1 VMLTRNDIGER
12 WAAALRGA
20 DFAGLGRCLA
30 QDVRICALLPSR
42 FADASGRDEAVALLR
57 QFLGGERGFAVLAAS
72 SGTVGEVL
80 RLDYRVRISGPEPCL
95 MEQHGYCRVGADG
108 IADLRLVCSGW
119 IPVPSPSLRGSP
131 RGGDRHGA
139 GFR

>member
-1 VMLTRNDIGER
+1 MLTRDDIGER
-12 WAAALRGA
+12 WSAALRAA

-30 QDVRICALLPSR
+30 QDARMRALLPPGLV
-42 FADASGRDEAVALLR
+42 DASGRDEAVALLR

-72 SGTVGEVL
+72 SDMVGDVL
-80 RLDYRVRISGPEPCL
+80 RLDYRVRISGPEPRL
-95 MEQHGYCRVGADG
+95 MEQHGYCQVGADG

-119 IPVPSPSLRGSP
+119 IPVPSPPLRGSP
-131 RGGDRHGA
+131 RSGDRHGA

>member
-1 VMLTRNDIGER
+1 MLTRHDVGER
-12 WAAALRGA
+12 WAAALRAA

-30 QDVRICALLPSR
+30 DDVRIRAVLPSR

-57 QFLGGERGFAVLAAS
+57 QWLGGERGFAVLAAS
-72 SGTVGEVL
+72 SGMVGDVL
-80 RLDYRVRISGPEPCL
+80 RLDYRVQISGPEPCL
-95 MEQHGYCRVGADG
+95 MEQHAYCQVGANG

-119 IPVPSPSLRGSP
+119 IPVPSPSLPGLP
-131 RGGDRHGA
+131 RSGDRHGA

>member
-1 VMLTRNDIGER
+1 MLTTHDVGER
-12 WAAALRGA
+12 WAAALQSA

-30 QDVRICALLPSR
+30 PDVRIRAVLPSR

-57 QFLGGERGFAVLAAS
+57 QWLGGERGFAVLAAS
-72 SGTVGEVL
+72 SGMVGDVL

-119 IPVPSPSLRGSP
+119 MPVPSPAAVGAP
-131 RGGDRHGA
+131 GGR
-139 GFR
+139 

>member
-1 VMLTRNDIGER
+1 MLTRHDIGER
-12 WAAALRGA
+12 WAAALRAA

-30 QDVRICALLPSR
+30 PDVRIRAVLPSR

-57 QFLGGERGFAVLAAS
+57 QWLGGERGFAVLAAS
-72 SGTVGEVL
+72 SGTVGDVL

-119 IPVPSPSLRGSP
+119 IPVSSSVPMGAPA
-131 RGGDRHGA
+131 GGDRHST

>member
-1 VMLTRNDIGER
+1 MLTRHDVGER
-12 WAAALRGA
+12 WAAALRAA

-30 QDVRICALLPSR
+30 PHVRIRAALPSR
-42 FADASGRDEAVALLR
+42 FVDSSGRDEAVALLR
-57 QFLGGERGFAVLAAS
+57 QWLGGERGFAVLAAS
-72 SGTVGEVL
+72 SGTVGDVL

-119 IPVPSPSLRGSP
+119 IPAPSPALRGA
-131 RGGDRHGA
+131 DRHGA
-139 GFR
+139 EFR

>member
-1 VMLTRNDIGER
+1 MLTTHDVGER
-12 WAAALRGA
+12 WAAALQSA

-30 QDVRICALLPSR
+30 PDVRIRAVLPSR

-57 QFLGGERGFAVLAAS
+57 QWLGGEHGFAVLAAS
-72 SGTVGEVL
+72 SGMVGDVL
-80 RLDYRVRISGPEPCL
+80 RLDYRVRIAGPEPCL

-119 IPVPSPSLRGSP
+119 MPVPSPATLGAP
-131 RGGDRHGA
+131 GGR
-139 GFR
+139 

>member
-1 VMLTRNDIGER
+1 MLTTHDVGER
-12 WAAALRGA
+12 WAAALQSA

-30 QDVRICALLPSR
+30 PDVRIRAVLPSR

-57 QFLGGERGFAVLAAS
+57 QWLGGERGFAVLAAS
-72 SGTVGEVL
+72 SGMVGDVL
-80 RLDYRVRISGPEPCL
+80 RLDYRVRISGPEPSL

-119 IPVPSPSLRGSP
+119 MPVPSPATVGAP
-131 RGGDRHGA
+131 GGR
-139 GFR
+139 

>member
-1 VMLTRNDIGER
+1 MPTRHDIGEL
-12 WAAALRGA
+12 WVAALRAA

-30 QDVRICALLPSR
+30 PDVRIRAALPSR
-42 FADASGRDEAVALLR
+42 FADATGRDEAVALLR
-57 QFLGGERGFAVLAAS
+57 QWLGEERGFAVLTAS
-72 SGTVGEVL
+72 SGTVGDVL

-119 IPVPSPSLRGSP
+119 IPVASPAVPAR
-131 RGGDRHGA
+131 
-139 GFR
+139 

>member
-1 VMLTRNDIGER
+1 MPTRHDIGER
-12 WAAALRGA
+12 WVAALRAA

-30 QDVRICALLPSR
+30 PDVRIRAVLPSR
-42 FADASGRDEAVALLR
+42 FADASGRDEAAALL
-57 QFLGGERGFAVLAAS
+57 QQWLGGERGFAVVAAS
-72 SGTVGEVL
+72 SGTVGDVL

-119 IPVPSPSLRGSP
+119 MPVPSPAVGAP
-131 RGGDRHGA
+131 GGR
-139 GFR
+139 